1 MLAEVKD
8 RPGGSGTDGDD
19 HKTGNAQRTL
29 FEEIASEQY
38 GNADAEAVTGE
49 RIDEDMDVLGFE
61 AEKARGTAAL
71 HLVGEKQGRRGQ
83 YSCEN
88 GPKLFHNWRSKPNWE
103 WTQELRGN
111 GTDEWELKSAGG
123 RLKRDEGTEGRGY
136 GTPDQDTLRA

>member
-1 MLAEVKD
+1 MLNNLSFPVCFRVEAVVSVLAEVKD

-61 AEKARGTAAL
+61 AEKARGTW
-71 HLVGEKQGRRGQ
+71 QCR
-83 YSCEN
+83 
-88 GPKLFHNWRSKPNWE
+88 
-103 WTQELRGN
+103 
-111 GTDEWELKSAGG
+111 GG
-123 RLKRDEGTEGRGY
+123 RLARG
-136 GTPDQDTLRA
+136 